1 MVSTVRTATMR
12 FATVPLLCLA
22 MLGAMLTAA
31 APARA
36 DELRNRE
43 YWLDEYGITKAW
55 QSTKGAGVKV
65 AIIDSGVDAT
75 HQDLAGAVVG
85 GTDVSGAGRP
95 DGTLGIGK
103 EPGHGTLVASLLA
116 GRGNGGKP
124 EDSPKPNGVVGVAP
138 EAELLAVS
146 AWLGSPNPGG
156 KSIDEQIPAAVRWA
170 VDNGAKVINMS
181 LSSNS
186 TIWPKSWD
194 EAFLYAEQ
202 HDVVIVA
209 AAGNNGS
216 GQGQVGAPATI
227 PGVVAVAG
235 LNREGEVS
243 QSSSTPGITIAVAA
257 AAEKLVGALPGNN
270 YADWDGSSGAAPIV
284 AGIAALIRS
293 KYPAMP
299 AAQVINRII
308 MTAKPKGDPAPNNL
322 YGWGIVDANAAVNA
336 VVPPVSVNPLFALTG
351 NLQEWITVHRRAD
364 EPPPVKTPEPTLPA
378 TPTPTVPPPTTPV
391 ALPPSQLDSGLPA
404 ALVIGFGALL
414 LLVVL
419 GAVLH
424 LLFLRRKFKVE
435 EPPGNTS

>member
-1 MVSTVRTATMR
+1 MASNVGMATMR
-12 FATVPLLCLA
+12 FATAILLPLA
-22 MLGAMLTAA
+22 TLGAMLTVAL
-31 APARA
+31 PAQA

-43 YWLDEYGITKAW
+43 YWLNDYGITKAW
-55 QSTKGAGVKV
+55 QSSKGAGVKV
-65 AIIDSGVDAT
+65 AVIDSGVDAS
-75 HQDLAGAVVG
+75 HPDLAGAVVG
-85 GTDVSGAGRP
+85 GTDVSGAGSP
-95 DGTLGIGK
+95 DGTTGVGK
-103 EPGHGTLVASLLA
+103 EPAHGTLVASLLA

-124 EDSPKPNGVVGVAP
+124 EDSPKPDGVAGVAP
-138 EAELLAVS
+138 EAELLTVS
-146 AWLGSPNPGG
+146 TWLGSPNPAG

-181 LSSNS
+181 LSSSS

-194 EAFLYAEQ
+194 DAFLYAEA
-202 HDVVIVA
+202 HDVVIIA

-235 LNREGEVS
+235 LNRNGEVS

-257 AAEKLVGALPGNN
+257 AAEKLVGALPGNA

-293 KYPAMP
+293 KYPTMT

-308 MTAKPKGDPAPNNL
+308 LTAKPKGDPAPNNL
-322 YGWGIVDANAAVNA
+322 YGWGVVDADAALNA
-336 VVPPVSVNPLFALTG
+336 VVPLATANPLFKLTG
-351 NLQEWITVHRRAD
+351 SLQEWITVHRRAD
-364 EPPPVKTPEPTLPA
+364 ASPPAKTPEPSVPA
-378 TPTPTVPPPTTPV
+378 TPTPTVPQPSTPV

-404 ALVIGFGALL
+404 TLVIGFGVLL

-424 LLFLRRKFKVE
+424 LRHLRRKFKEV
-435 EPPGNTS
+435 EPPDNTS